1 MALGE
6 RGYLQ
11 NIRPFLPILEF
22 NFEPRHGRRL
32 PGKPFVFAELY
43 CFVLKTSNPSRGG
56 GVASLPKLVRQR
68 SLLRRTTGR
77 SNSFQAVSVRTCFA
91 LPQEKGKQ
99 DAKESQARKN
109 PHT

>member
-22 NFEPRHGRRL
+22 NREPRHGRRL
-32 PGKPFVFAELY
+32 LGKPFVFAELY
-43 CFVLKTSNPSRGG
+43 GFVLKTSNPEGAVSREPTKIGK
-56 GVASLPKLVRQR
+56 AR
-68 SLLRRTTGR
+68 SLLGRTIDR
-77 SNSFQAVSVRTCFA
+77 SNSFQAVSVRAGFA
-91 LPQEKGKQ
+91 LPQEKGQ
-99 DAKESQARKN
+99 QHAKESQARKN